1 MLCFRPDFLRYKK
14 YNIRTGIINTYP
26 LIERIRISEI
36 GNIFFTPLH
45 ELITYICQSV
55 SSIKITAKIK
65 NYPTKNRKF
74 FLKFY
79 LPHIYIITIVLYLL
93 QQKIIVLEN

>member
-1 MLCFRPDFLRYKK
+1 MKNTLFSSRFFNTKK

-79 LPHIYIITIVLYLL
+79 LFYILIL
-93 QQKIIVLEN
+93 